1 MAVLNFLRYSLL
13 SVYEKDVKKQGRRVG
28 MNEKKM
34 RRTIRRT
41 LSLSFCVIVALV
53 LTAGGLIYIFK
64 DTLTQAME
72 VRMEEEIGS
81 YKTRISVQVE
91 RNFEMLNTLSRLIG
105 ASEMEKWD
113 KFEETLDMADA
124 ENDFL
129 LFGYFDRNEKGVLL
143 SKTNDI
149 FYECTLDDVQG
160 EIQESVV
167 SALQGE
173 ERVSDIFLGEI
184 TDKRVFVFS
193 VPVYH
198 QGEVIGALLASDVVK
213 SMEMREPFYGS
224 GYIHLLNNRGEF
236 LIRGEKR
243 LVSTES
249 NSILEDPY
257 LRGAEKERVQK
268 DMEDGKR
275 SRFKFR
281 YQGAMYSA
289 MLEPV
294 GINHWYL
301 FCINSLKNV
310 NQNIYSAL
318 LITAV
323 IFSIVA
329 IVLILLLIYGYVYM
343 KRMNDQLRKL
353 AYYDKLTG
361 LYNLPHFAEVVR
373 EKVKNKK
380 PYAIVV
386 LNIRQFKFI
395 NESFTMEEADKLLKE
410 IGEVL
415 LRSIKRQECVCR
427 ESADTFYLYLEE
439 VDCECIRDRL
449 KEMNE
454 QIRRRKTGKFGNYQ
468 LMIRYGV
475 VIADASERLA
485 DVMNHAMFALE
496 KTKGEKRSDLWFFDQ
511 NLHEQE
517 QLNNYLVN
525 HLTEALKKEQFQ
537 LYLQPKMNLE
547 TDTLAGA
554 EALVRWRQNDGSL
567 LYPGSFIPLFEK
579 SGNCVALDIYMF
591 EHVCIQ
597 LKKWRD
603 AGYEMLP
610 ISINQSK
617 GTFYAENYETIL
629 CDILEMYDI
638 PASLITLE
646 ILESMVIEKMDEM
659 NERLERL
666 QKIGFH
672 ISLDDFGT
680 GYSSLNTVARL
691 KINELKL
698 DRSFLQEIERSKNER
713 TEVILNGVAEFSNRL
728 NITTVIEGIETEENE
743 KFAKKIGCKVG
754 QGYLYSKPVSADQF
768 TEKYMER
775 KGSSRGF

>member
-1 MAVLNFLRYSLL
+1 
-13 SVYEKDVKKQGRRVG
+13 

-173 ERVSDIFLGEI
+173 KRVSDIFLGEI

-243 LVSTES
+243 LVSTEF

-475 VIADASERLA
+475 AIADASERLA

-629 CDILEMYDI
+629 CDILERYDI